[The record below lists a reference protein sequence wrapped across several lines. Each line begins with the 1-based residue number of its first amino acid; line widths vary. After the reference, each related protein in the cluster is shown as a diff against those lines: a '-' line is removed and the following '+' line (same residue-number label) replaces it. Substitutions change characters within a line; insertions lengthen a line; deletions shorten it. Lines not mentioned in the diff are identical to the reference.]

1 LFRTIVFQEDVD
13 SNQQLGHEKLN
24 ETTPNSSAKEDQLP
38 LSNPIIKLWEEI
50 TNNKHIIGIKYENEV
65 TFPIPDYI
73 KTIQYKKS
81 SMNKWVRTHGN
92 ILLG

>member
-13 SNQQLGHEKLN
+13 LNQQLGHEKLN
-24 ETTPNSSAKEDQLP
+24 ETTPDSSAKEDQLP
-38 LSNPIIKLWEEI
+38 LSNPVIRPWEEI

-73 KTIQYKKS
+73 KQS
-81 SMNKWVRTHGN
+81 SIKNHQ
-92 ILLG
+92 